1 VRLPDI
7 HNFDVA
13 AVKRFN
19 FRERAAFEVRGEAYN
34 LFNRRQMSVS
44 SIHGLGMPA
53 LSTAGAFA
61 IPGTINISDVNRLEQ
76 VLPSNARILQ
86 LALRLTF

>member
-1 VRLPDI
+1 MLPDT

-19 FRERAAFEVRGEAYN
+19 FMERAAFELRGEAYN
-34 LFNRRQMSVS
+34 VFNRRNVSTTSLHSISWPGFVS
-44 SIHGLGMPA
+44 S
-53 LSTAGAFA
+53 FA
-61 IPGTINISDVNRLEQ
+61 VPGTINFADINRLDAIM
-76 VLPSNARILQ
+76 PTNPRTLQ